1 MHVTI
6 RYTCGHVETIRLYG
20 NPMERMAQ
28 RVAMERSCE
37 CMACA
42 MEKIHGNRTYG
53 HERLMELQRDLM
65 LPKMEG
71 SPKQVEWAMHMRQQ
85 MLDLPMGGVKYLLG
99 LELHVLGALPDYKTV
114 ISKTKM
120 SGNELDD
127 KLSETWTDMIYRK
140 TDATWW
146 IANHLNFGYGLCNAV
161 LREWFEK
168 DVNALKEE
176 RRSKLPKPVDDD
188 TTEEE
193 HACHGSM
200 SKQN

>member
-1 MHVTI
+1 MHVDI
-6 RYTCGHVETIRLYG
+6 LFKCGHYAVIRLYG
-20 NPMERMAQ
+20 NPMEILAQ
-28 RVAMERSCE
+28 RMVIARKCE

-42 MEKIHGNRTYG
+42 MEKIHGNRTYD

-99 LELHVLGALPDYKTV
+99 LELHVLGALPDYKAV
-114 ISKTKM
+114 ISKAKM

-168 DVNALKEE
+168 DVNALKDE
-176 RRSKLPKPVDDD
+176 RRSRIPKPTEDESNEEDD
-188 TTEEE
+188 TCDE
-193 HACHGSM
+193 HM